1 LRDIDSLENHTAFLF
16 DKINFLMDAT
26 VGFININQN
35 KIIKIFSVVS
45 VALMPPTLLASIWG
59 MNFAY
64 MPELRSAMGYPF
76 AIGMMLISALIP
88 LVYFRKKGW
97 MR

>member
-1 LRDIDSLENHTAFLF
+1 
-16 DKINFLMDAT
+16 
-26 VGFININQN
+26 
-35 KIIKIFSVVS
+35 
-45 VALMPPTLLASIWG
+45 
-59 MNFAY
+59 
-64 MPELRSAMGYPF
+64 MPELRSEIGYPF

>member
-1 LRDIDSLENHTAFLF
+1 
-16 DKINFLMDAT
+16 MDAT

-59 MNFAY
+59 MNFEY
-64 MPELRSAMGYPF
+64 MPELRSSVGYPF
-76 AIGMMLISALIP
+76 AICMMLVSALIP
-88 LVYFRKKGW
+88 LIYFRKKGW
-97 MR
+97 MK